1 MSLNEIMLEIRR
13 KTDKINDLRSKK
25 IKDMVWYLI
34 NTVYYKMS
42 DIRVWIRF

>member
-25 IKDMVWYLI
+25 IKDMV
-34 NTVYYKMS
+34 
-42 DIRVWIRF
+42 

>member
-34 NTVYYKMS
+34 NTVDYKMS
-42 DIRVWIRF
+42 YIIVWIRF